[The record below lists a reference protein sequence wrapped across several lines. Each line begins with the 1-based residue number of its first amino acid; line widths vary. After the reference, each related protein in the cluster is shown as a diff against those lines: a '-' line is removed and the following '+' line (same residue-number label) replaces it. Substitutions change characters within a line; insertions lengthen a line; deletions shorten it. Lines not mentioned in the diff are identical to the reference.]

1 MVSRLSKRFQK
12 ILLVKEILGEYQGD
26 NLTDQDDNLTDSEL
40 LIFANKLIRLAD
52 SEDKYPP
59 ITRP

>member
-52 SEDKYPP
+52 VRED
-59 ITRP
+59 